1 MRYQRFGFEECRLRD
16 RVDVI
21 VLLQNLAGGGAE
33 RVLLTLASTLAGTGM
48 AVKLVLVRAEG
59 PYLDDVPPGLQP
71 TVLGPQ
77 RTRQVLPA
85 LVHRLRLQRS
95 RWLITGLT
103 HVNLVGIAARRI
115 ARSGTR
121 ILVTEHNR
129 ITSDQP
135 VPGGHWARR
144 LMPFVYPLAD
154 EIVAVSKGVGQDL
167 IRTARL
173 PSARV
178 RVVHNPVDCRRIAKL
193 ALEVAPH
200 PWLVDGGPPVVLGI
214 GRLLPQ
220 KDFPT
225 LLRAFALLRSSRP
238 GRLVILGEGPERE
251 HLMTLARDLDVAR
264 DVLLPGF
271 VANPFAW
278 LGRASLFVLSSAW
291 EGLPTV
297 LIEAL
302 ACGTPV
308 VATDCPHGPREILED
323 LGPCVPVGDAN
334 AMEEAMR
341 LMLAA
346 PTERRLLL
354 DRAVAFCPDR
364 VAATYREILTEGA

>member
-1 MRYQRFGFEECRLRD
+1 LSD
-16 RVDVI
+16 RIDVI

-33 RVLLTLASTLAGTGM
+33 RVLLTLASALARTGM
-48 AVKLVLVRAEG
+48 TVKLVLVRAEG
-59 PYLDDVPPGLQP
+59 PYLNDVPPELRP
-71 TVLGPQ
+71 NILGPQ

-85 LVHRLRLQRS
+85 LVRRLRLERP
-95 RWLITGLT
+95 RWLITALT
-103 HVNLVGIAARRI
+103 HVNLIGIAARRI
-115 ARSGTR
+115 AMSGTR

-129 ITSDQP
+129 ITTDQP
-135 VPGGHWARR
+135 VPGGCLARR

-154 EIVAVSKGVGQDL
+154 EIVAVSKGVCQDL
-167 IRTARL
+167 VRAAHL

-193 ALEVAPH
+193 ASEVAPH
-200 PWLVDGGPPVVLGI
+200 PWLVDGGPPVLVGI

-220 KDFPT
+220 KDFAT
-225 LLRAFALLRSSRP
+225 LLRAFALLRSHQP

-251 HLMTLARDLDVAR
+251 HLLALASELGVAR

-323 LGPCVPVGDAN
+323 LGLLVPVGDAN
-334 AMEEAMR
+334 AMEKAMR
-341 LMLAA
+341 RMLDA
-346 PTERRLLL
+346 PTDRRLLV
-354 DRAVAFCPDR
+354 DRAAAFCPEQ
-364 VAATYREILTEGA
+364 VAATYRQILAEGA

>member
-1 MRYQRFGFEECRLRD
+1 M
-16 RVDVI
+16 

-33 RVLLTLASTLAGTGM
+33 RVLLTLASALAGTGM
-48 AVKLVLVRAEG
+48 AVRLVLVRAEG
-59 PYLDDVPPGLQP
+59 PYLDDVAHDLRRSI
-71 TVLGPQ
+71 LGPQ

-85 LVHRLRLQRS
+85 LVHRLRLQRP

-115 ARSGTR
+115 AMSGTR

-129 ITSDQP
+129 ITPDQA
-135 VPGGHWARR
+135 VPGGHWARQ
-144 LMPFVYPLAD
+144 LMPLVYPMAD

-167 IRTARL
+167 VRAARL

-193 ALEVAPH
+193 AREVAPH
-200 PWLVDGGPPVVLGI
+200 PWLVAGGPPVILGV

-220 KDFPT
+220 KDFAT
-225 LLRAFALLRSSRP
+225 LLRAFALLRSHRP

-251 HLMTLARDLDVAR
+251 RLMTLARELDVER

-278 LGRASLFVLSSAW
+278 LGRAWLFVLSSAW

-323 LGPCVPVGDAN
+323 LGPLVPVGDAN
-334 AMEEAMR
+334 AMEQAMR
-341 LMLAA
+341 RMLDA

-354 DRAVAFCPDR
+354 DRAAAFCPDR
-364 VAATYREILTEGA
+364 VAAIYRQILAEGA